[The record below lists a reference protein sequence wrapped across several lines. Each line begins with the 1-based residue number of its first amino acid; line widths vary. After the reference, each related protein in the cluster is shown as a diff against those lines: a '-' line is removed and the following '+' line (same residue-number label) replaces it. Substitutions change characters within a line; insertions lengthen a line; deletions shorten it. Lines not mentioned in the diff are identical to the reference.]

1 MAPVELF
8 FVSQHNLCCNP
19 VCPKKTQ
26 TNNSVK
32 RSVISPLIYMVRVF
46 CDPQLL
52 KKENTVTHAPSLT
65 PFFMKKHVTV
75 NINSG

>member
-1 MAPVELF
+1 MAPMELF

-19 VCPKKTQ
+19 VCSK
-26 TNNSVK
+26 NSVK
-32 RSVISPLIYMVRVF
+32 GSVISPLIYMVRAC

-52 KKENTVTHAPSLT
+52 KKENTVAHAPNLT